1 MNQTTAPPII
11 SADYGRIKKV
21 RSFEELL
28 STPFEGNVNA
38 LCWKRTLL
46 GDFGE
51 VVAKLGVGS
60 GITTIEED
68 RLKELSLSNEGNI
81 ARDTLLA
88 DQELLR
94 TRELSPILDCVNGY
108 HHDMEAGSVQNPF
121 PTHVQSFHSDSAT
134 VAADTYLCTYYG
146 LSSEGVFNEEAI
158 RRVDIPETRALLLEQ
173 YGGPDDDGFLEYL
186 NDHYYDLHYGPLP
199 EARPYS
205 FGVGNLWRIAI
216 EYPGCAVPPCIH
228 RAPATLPGQNPRLLL
243 IS

>member
-1 MNQTTAPPII
+1 MNQTTPPPVV
-11 SADYGRIKKV
+11 SADYGRIKMV
-21 RSFEELL
+21 TCFEELL
-28 STPFEGNVNA
+28 STPFEGNLNA
-38 LCWKRTLL
+38 LCWKRTLP

-51 VVAKLGVGS
+51 VVANLGAGS

-68 RLKELSLSNEGNI
+68 RLKELSLSNEGKL
-81 ARDTLLA
+81 ARDILLA

-94 TRELSPILDCVNGY
+94 TQELSPVLDCVNGY
-108 HHDMEAGSVQNPF
+108 HHDMEAGAV
-121 PTHVQSFHSDSAT
+121 PTHVQSFHADSAT
-134 VAADTYLCTYYG
+134 VVADTYLCTYYG

-173 YGGPDDDGFLEYL
+173 YGGLDDDGFLEYL
-186 NDHYYDLHYGPLP
+186 NDNYYDLHYVPLP
-199 EARPYS
+199 EAQPYS

-216 EYPGCAVPPCIH
+216 EYPDCAVPPCIH

>member
-1 MNQTTAPPII
+1 MNQTTPPQVV
-11 SADYGRIKKV
+11 SADYGRIKMV
-21 RSFEELL
+21 TSFEELL
-28 STPFEGNVNA
+28 STPFEGNLNA
-38 LCWKRTLL
+38 LCWKRTLP

-51 VVAKLGVGS
+51 VVANLGVGS

-68 RLKELSLSNEGNI
+68 RLKELSLSNEGKLARNI
-81 ARDTLLA
+81 LLA

-94 TRELSPILDCVNGY
+94 TQELSPVLDCVNGY
-108 HHDMEAGSVQNPF
+108 HHDLEARPV
-121 PTHVQSFHSDSAT
+121 PTHVQSFHADSAT
-134 VAADTYLCTYYG
+134 VVADTYLCTYYG

-173 YGGPDDDGFLEYL
+173 YGGLDDDGFLEYL
-186 NDHYYDLHYGPLP
+186 NDNYYDLHYVPLP

-216 EYPGCAVPPCIH
+216 EYPDCAVPPCIH

>member
-1 MNQTTAPPII
+1 MVT
-11 SADYGRIKKV
+11 
-21 RSFEELL
+21 SFEELL
-28 STPFEGNVNA
+28 STPFEGNLNA
-38 LCWKRTLL
+38 LCWKRTLP

-51 VVAKLGVGS
+51 VVANLGAGS

-68 RLKELSLSNEGNI
+68 RLKELSLSNEGKL
-81 ARDTLLA
+81 ARDILLA

-94 TRELSPILDCVNGY
+94 TQELSPVLDCVNGY
-108 HHDMEAGSVQNPF
+108 HHDMEAGAV
-121 PTHVQSFHSDSAT
+121 PTHVQSFHADSAT
-134 VAADTYLCTYYG
+134 VVADTYLCTYYG

-173 YGGPDDDGFLEYL
+173 YGGLDDDGFLEYL
-186 NDHYYDLHYGPLP
+186 NDNYYDLHYVPIP
-199 EARPYS
+199 EAQPYS

-216 EYPGCAVPPCIH
+216 EYPDCAVPPCIH

>member
-28 STPFEGNVNA
+28 STPFDGNVNA
-38 LCWKRTLL
+38 LCWKRTLP

-51 VVAKLGVGS
+51 VVANLGAGS

-68 RLKELSLSNEGNI
+68 RLKELSLSNEGKL
-81 ARDTLLA
+81 ARDILLA

-94 TRELSPILDCVNGY
+94 TQELSPVLDCVNGY
-108 HHDMEAGSVQNPF
+108 HHDMEAGAV
-121 PTHVQSFHSDSAT
+121 PTHVQSFHADSAT
-134 VAADTYLCTYYG
+134 VVADTYLCTYYG

-173 YGGPDDDGFLEYL
+173 YGGLDDDGFLEYL
-186 NDHYYDLHYGPLP
+186 NDNYYDLHYVPIP
-199 EARPYS
+199 EAQPYS

-216 EYPGCAVPPCIH
+216 EYPDCAVPPCIH

>member
-1 MNQTTAPPII
+1 MNQTTPPPVV
-11 SADYGRIKKV
+11 SADYGRIKMV
-21 RSFEELL
+21 TSFEELL
-28 STPFEGNVNA
+28 STPFEGNLNA
-38 LCWKRTLL
+38 LCWKRTLP

-51 VVAKLGVGS
+51 VVANLGAGS

-68 RLKELSLSNEGNI
+68 RLKELSLSNEGKL
-81 ARDTLLA
+81 ARDILLA

-94 TRELSPILDCVNGY
+94 TQELSPVLDCVNGY
-108 HHDMEAGSVQNPF
+108 HHDMEAGAV
-121 PTHVQSFHSDSAT
+121 PTHVQSFHADSAT
-134 VAADTYLCTYYG
+134 VVADTYLCTYYG

-173 YGGPDDDGFLEYL
+173 YGGLDDDGFLEYL
-186 NDHYYDLHYGPLP
+186 NDNYYDLHYVPLP
-199 EARPYS
+199 EAQPYS

-216 EYPGCAVPPCIH
+216 EYPDCAVPPCIH